1 MYYFLAAITEQQR
14 KSSDGYSI
22 KKTVLAVIVLTQPY
36 KINKQ
41 TGMVLKDNMMKLDF
55 DMKNFKG
62 DLIRLW
68 KHNLV
73 FLNSHSKYKDK
84 ENNSNYMDWLHLIRQ
99 SIVNKTDFKLN
110 LKNHGIAKAVKLINY
125 DYLTDEEIVKAKISE
140 AKRRTRIRNREEIR
154 ENVEKKYKKK
164 LDKKMKLLK
173 KTNKN

>member
-1 MYYFLAAITEQQR
+1 
-14 KSSDGYSI
+14 
-22 KKTVLAVIVLTQPY
+22 
-36 KINKQ
+36 
-41 TGMVLKDNMMKLDF
+41 
-55 DMKNFKG
+55 
-62 DLIRLW
+62 
-68 KHNLV
+68 
-73 FLNSHSKYKDK
+73 
-84 ENNSNYMDWLHLIRQ
+84 MDWLHLIRQ
-99 SIVNKTDFKLN
+99 SIVNEKDFKLN